1 MKKRALVPGLEHR
14 NRLNGLTGVG
24 IPSVLAKLMPII
36 PDIPD
41 IKLESRILF
50 VFAGKKYQVS

>member
-24 IPSVLAKLMPII
+24 IPSVLAKLMPM
-36 PDIPD
+36 IPD